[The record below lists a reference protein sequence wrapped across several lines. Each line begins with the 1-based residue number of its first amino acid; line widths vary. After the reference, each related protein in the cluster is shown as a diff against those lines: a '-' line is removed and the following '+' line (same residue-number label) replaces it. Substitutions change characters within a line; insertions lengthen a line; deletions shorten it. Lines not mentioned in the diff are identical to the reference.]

1 MLPDFE
7 KRRLWSST
15 TYSALFEVRQHL
27 PNQFRA
33 TLSQSGSLK
42 RAGPVRIANPPLG
55 QNLES
60 ELEGPTRQSMTTPGR
75 NAFEPYPRPARG
87 ERRGNARIRAPR
99 FREHCA
105 LAALEPL
112 NLPAPAFPG
121 GGLRDRHHNSQG
133 LPGER
138 PKGRAASQGRRGA
151 GEHGRVRVPTRACS
165 CHPAPT
171 LAERSVSVT
180 RKRSWESSF
189 ARLMFYRRPAA
200 PTKSPTSSARRDRA
214 KSTVFDAGTISAIRK
229 RAVREIRARRP
240 EPGPVFAH
248 RHIARAYLE
257 RRSQGEGGEG
267 IVVRNRWASSSGIR
281 DISSEQVNL
290 SP

>member
-1 MLPDFE
+1 MPHYPHRDPGPGVAGLR
-7 KRRLWSST
+7 KAQIMSST

-42 RAGPVRIANPPLG
+42 RAGPVRADDY
-55 QNLES
+55 
-60 ELEGPTRQSMTTPGR
+60 PGH

-133 LPGER
+133 LPGGATER
-138 PKGRAASQGRRGA
+138 ARGVAGAPRSGRARPRA
-151 GEHGRVRVPTRACS
+151 GS
-165 CHPAPT
+165 
-171 LAERSVSVT
+171 
-180 RKRSWESSF
+180 
-189 ARLMFYRRPAA
+189 
-200 PTKSPTSSARRDRA
+200 D
-214 KSTVFDAGTISAIRK
+214 
-229 RAVREIRARRP
+229 
-240 EPGPVFAH
+240 
-248 RHIARAYLE
+248 
-257 RRSQGEGGEG
+257 EGLF
-267 IVVRNRWASSSGIR
+267 
-281 DISSEQVNL
+281 L
-290 SP
+290 SPCPHASRAFRVSHEETELGEQLRAPDVL